1 MIFSSLFHNCSLLG
15 SDSLS
20 YLFVAFT
27 GRQTIQ
33 FLLFFKWQSALDN
46 LSVYFLSLSFFFP
59 LGWLFI
65 QPIAKISPFPF
76 SFFLFFYRH
85 FPPFP
90 YSATTSTTIVCNFNR
105 CLLLFCHRHR
115 HRVNHQQVLLL
126 LQEPVFSGP
135 FSGNS
140 QASAASFPPFLL
152 LLQLMETARLKAE
165 LKGQNS

>member
-1 MIFSSLFHNCSLLG
+1 MVIFLFSQSFYAAIMIFSSLFHNCSLLG

-65 QPIAKISPFPF
+65 QPIAKISPFSF
-76 SFFLFFYRH
+76 SFFLFFLS
-85 FPPFP
+85 PFP
-90 YSATTSTTIVCNFNR
+90 TISIFCYNQHYN
-105 CLLLFCHRHR
+105 CLQFQSVPPSFLPPPPTPRK
-115 HRVNHQQVLLL
+115 
-126 LQEPVFSGP
+126 S
-135 FSGNS
+135 S
-140 QASAASFPPFLL
+140 ASAAFA
-152 LLQLMETARLKAE
+152 ARA
-165 LKGQNS
+165 SVFRAIFR